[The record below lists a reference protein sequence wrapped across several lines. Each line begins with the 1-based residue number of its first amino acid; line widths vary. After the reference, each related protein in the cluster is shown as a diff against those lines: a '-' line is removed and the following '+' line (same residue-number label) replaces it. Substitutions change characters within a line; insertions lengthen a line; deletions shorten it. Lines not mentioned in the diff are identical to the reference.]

1 MCFSDAGFPHP
12 GENKKVAQEG
22 CVFGVSF
29 GTKKGSKFHTLG
41 LLSRKQRRVSNSS
54 GQAEAIAAI
63 TSVGC
68 ALNARTVWENITGE
82 QLPITLVVDSLGLH
96 KSLATQSQPT
106 DMAVAAD
113 VHSLRLD
120 YENKLIDA
128 ESWIEGSKNPVNP
141 LTKPHAGESTRILE
155 EMLRSGLLPCD
166 VDIVKHYG
174 PALREE
180 Q

>member
-41 LLSRKQRRVSNSS
+41 WLSRKQRRVSNSS

-63 TSVGC
+63 TSFGC

-82 QLPITLVVDSLGLH
+82 QLPIILVVDSLGLH
-96 KSLATQSQPT
+96 KSLATQSQAT
-106 DMAVAAD
+106 
-113 VHSLRLD
+113 
-120 YENKLIDA
+120 EN
-128 ESWIEGSKNPVNP
+128 V
-141 LTKPHAGESTRILE
+141 TSTRLHTFYHTVIPSLSN
-155 EMLRSGLLPCD
+155 L
-166 VDIVKHYG
+166 VHFI
-174 PALREE
+174 
-180 Q
+180 